1 MKHFTITIL
10 TLLAVLLA
18 AAPAAYSENDGD
30 CIYYLHSTDGEY
42 LTMRAGKMYE
52 GDEYIAGDNRHFR
65 ITKVDDAACVAYA
78 QPVENESV
86 FSGVSLSEAALA
98 EEAEKSGKSR
108 KSDSGNHLIC
118 MYSTHSDESYVPSD
132 GDSSLWEDAGIYDV
146 GNALKEALEKKGMKV
161 IYSEETFLPH
171 DTGAYSR
178 SASTAKNLLQK
189 SPDALFDVHRDAV
202 PAEEYETEV
211 DGEEMS
217 KVRLFVGRSNA
228 NSQANMAFA
237 KEIKAQ
243 ADEMYPG
250 LVKDIF
256 IGKGNYNQELY
267 PQALLLELGTHEI
280 DKELVINSTDYL
292 ADVVDNV
299 LYGETA
305 QAEEGKKAEN
315 TGASKG
321 IIWAIV
327 IAILAAVIYALASTG
342 RLGGMWDRIKRSIS
356 ELTGGSIGGK
366 K

>member
-1 MKHFTITIL
+1 MKHFNL
-10 TLLAVLLA
+10 TLLAMLA
-18 AAPAAYSENDGD
+18 LFMAAVPAAYSENDGD

-65 ITKVDDAACVAYA
+65 IVQVDDASCAAYA
-78 QPVENESV
+78 EPVDDGAV
-86 FSGVSLSEAALA
+86 FSGISFSEAALA
-98 EEAEKSGKSR
+98 EETKKSGG
-108 KSDSGNHLIC
+108 SDSEKRLIC
-118 MYSTHSDESYVPSD
+118 MYSTHSDESYVPND

-146 GNALKEALEKKGMKV
+146 GNALKTSLEKKGIKV
-161 IYSEETFLPH
+161 VYSEETFLPH

-178 SASTAKNLLQK
+178 SASTAKNLLEK

-217 KVRLFVGRSNA
+217 KVRLFVGRSNS

-237 KEIKAQ
+237 REIKAR

-250 LVKDIF
+250 LIKDIY

-292 ADVVDNV
+292 ADVIDSV
-299 LYGETA
+299 LYGEVA
-305 QAEEGKKAEN
+305 SAEAADAEN
-315 TGASKG
+315 AGASKG
-321 IIWAIV
+321 IIWAII

-342 RLGGMWDRIKRSIS
+342 RLDGMWNRIKRSIS
-356 ELTGGSIGGK
+356 EITGGSIGGRK
-366 K
+366 